1 MIHVAAGIA
10 DFLWLL
16 IRAALSLAGQLL
28 VGVVLLGGAVG
39 LIAWAGKRRRKR
51 N

>member
-28 VGVVLLGGAVG
+28 VGVVLLGGAVWG
-39 LIAWAGKRRRKR
+39 LAWGGRRR
-51 N
+51 